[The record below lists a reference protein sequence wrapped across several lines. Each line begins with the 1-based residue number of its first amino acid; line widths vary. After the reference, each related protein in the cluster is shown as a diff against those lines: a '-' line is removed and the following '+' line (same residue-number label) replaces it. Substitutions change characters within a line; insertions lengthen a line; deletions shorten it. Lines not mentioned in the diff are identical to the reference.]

1 MFIAITTI
9 IGVVVTL
16 FYPAIGLSASEVIDI
31 VNAGSEV
38 LDEGL
43 VLSSPVESSHTQEV
57 TIHSSNL
64 NTPVSSSPI
73 DPNTPLEVSRFHDV
87 NFHRLGVD
95 FRTADD
101 NLNSRSQYG
110 NLVYTSD
117 IHRNPI
123 LRNIFWAQAQAAM
136 GMTDQQFHDWLNS
149 DDGLYA
155 MQKSMNLGESILQR
169 RD

>member
-1 MFIAITTI
+1 MFIVFLTTVTI
-9 IGVVVTL
+9 AVTL
-16 FYPAIGLSASEVIDI
+16 FFPAIGVSASEVIDI
-31 VNAGSEV
+31 VDAGS
-38 LDEGL
+38 GL
-43 VLSSPVESSHTQEV
+43 VDGDIVPSSPVESSHTQEV

-123 LRNIFWAQAQAAM
+123 LRNIF
-136 GMTDQQFHDWLNS
+136 
-149 DDGLYA
+149 
-155 MQKSMNLGESILQR
+155 
-169 RD
+169 